1 MKFVIES
8 SSNVLKLIEIFKL
21 IKSLGSYC
29 SLFCKDEYVYI
40 QCMDGSH
47 ICLFDVKIMS
57 GWFDEYTAEDETIGF
72 TSSSIVK
79 ILSLYVPKTKVIIE
93 TDPNGEYM
101 SIEMIFSDGIEK
113 YFKIPLIEIDVDLL
127 EPGENDYSM
136 EFSIKTKTM
145 DKYMSELMI
154 FGEVLSI
161 KSKNDK
167 LILKSG
173 GSEGSSSINVPH
185 DNLEEF
191 VVEEGLKL
199 NVNVDIKYLSMISKF
214 YCVFKTMHVKVDSQF
229 PVCVS
234 FDDSN
239 KHAADND
246 EEDEPNES
254 LLSII
259 YYVAPKTTD
268 DDVDDD
274 DSLGSNEIIE
284 D

>member
-57 GWFDEYTAEDETIGF
+57 AWFDEYTSEDETIGF
-72 TSSSIVK
+72 MSSSIVK
-79 ILSLYVPKTKVIIE
+79 ILSLYVPKTKVTIE
-93 TDPNGEYM
+93 TDANGEYM
-101 SIEMIFSDGIEK
+101 SIEMVFSDGIEK

-161 KSKNDK
+161 KSKDDK

-185 DNLEEF
+185 ENLEEF

-214 YCVFKTMHVKVDSQF
+214 YCVFKTMHIKVDSQF

-234 FDDSN
+234 FDDSSTYN
-239 KHAADND
+239 NESDD
-246 EEDEPNES
+246 ENNES
-254 LLSII
+254 LLKIL

-268 DDVDDD
+268 DDIDDD
-274 DSLGSNEIIE
+274 DSLGSNNIIE

>member
-214 YCVFKTMHVKVDSQF
+214 YCVFKTRASDR
-229 PVCVS
+229 
-234 FDDSN
+234 
-239 KHAADND
+239 
-246 EEDEPNES
+246 
-254 LLSII
+254 
-259 YYVAPKTTD
+259 
-268 DDVDDD
+268 
-274 DSLGSNEIIE
+274 
-284 D
+284 

>member
-239 KHAADND
+239 KHAADTD
-246 EEDEPNES
+246 EDDEPNES